1 MFDETQRVKAIQE
14 IDGIVRNTYD
24 RILLWSAPS
33 VSIAYWNKFGMP
45 PGTLARAGDEFT
57 TYPLWWLDPDKDA
70 KLQQALRDSS
80 IKLDGQANGRSLL
93 ARLRKE
99 GAAGPAMINT
109 YPVLQRFQSSMTGYF
124 ARRFLLIIPTFIGIT
139 MAVFLVMNFVPGG
152 PVERQI
158 MRYKMAAAEG
168 GAGGARADIQL
179 PAEAVEELR
188 HYYGFDKPVYTRYG
202 MWIWNLAHLN
212 LGRSYVYQDPVWN
225 VITARLPVTLFLGFT
240 GFFLSYLVCIP
251 LGVFKAIRHGSR
263 FDLLSSLIVFLGYS
277 IPGWALGTALLV
289 LLGGGSFWNVF
300 PLGGFRPADWEY
312 LSFFGKVVAQI
323 HYMFLPVLC
332 YMIESFATLTILMKN
347 SLMENLGQD
356 YIRTAYAKGLSERRV
371 IFVHALRNSLI
382 PIATGLGTEISIIL
396 AGSFLIEKV
405 FNIDGMGYLGYTSIL
420 QRDYPVALGILV
432 ISSLLLLIGNILSDM
447 IYVLVDPR
455 IRFK

>member
-1 MFDETQRVKAIQE
+1 
-14 IDGIVRNTYD
+14 
-24 RILLWSAPS
+24 
-33 VSIAYWNKFGMP
+33 
-45 PGTLARAGDEFT
+45 
-57 TYPLWWLDPDKDA
+57 
-70 KLQQALRDSS
+70 
-80 IKLDGQANGRSLL
+80 
-93 ARLRKE
+93 
-99 GAAGPAMINT
+99 
-109 YPVLQRFQSSMTGYF
+109 MTGYF
-124 ARRFLLIIPTFIGIT
+124 VRRFLLIIPTFIGIT

-158 MRYKMAAAEG
+158 MRYKQAIAQRG
-168 GAGGARADIQL
+168 GGRADVEL
-179 PAEAVEELR
+179 PQDAVDELKR
-188 HYYGFDKPVYTRYG
+188 FYGFDKPVYTRYG
-202 MWIWNLAHLN
+202 LWLWNVVHLN
-212 LGRSYVYQDPVWN
+212 LGRSYVYQDPVWD
-225 VITARLPVTLFLGFT
+225 VIKARFPISLFLGFT
-240 GFFLSYLVCIP
+240 GFFLSYFVCVP
-251 LGVFKAIRHGSR
+251 LGIFKAARHGSR
-263 FDLLSSLIVFLGYS
+263 FDLISSLAVFLGYS

-300 PLGGFRPADWEY
+300 PLGGFRPPNWED
-312 LSFFGKVVAQI
+312 LGFFEKVTGQI

-356 YIRTAYAKGLSERRV
+356 YVRTAYAKGLSEGRV

-382 PIATGLGTEISIIL
+382 PIATGLGSEISIIL

-432 ISSLLLLIGNILSDM
+432 ISSLLLLVGNILSDM